1 MHDPH
6 APQPPHRLTLATVS
20 LRIGAA
26 FYVLVAIGV
35 PLFLVLVDVP
45 EPADTV
51 ELWIRNGTIAFV
63 IVLSLGMAAL
73 SEVIVWGLHRRRMWA
88 WIAGLCVFGLY
99 LPSLFFPLGALG
111 LWGLLDPGSRA
122 LFGMGQAG
130 LASPPGAAGGAAVK
144 SGRGPGCAIAAICL
158 VALVVLGLPVVGIV
172 AAIAIPNF
180 FDAKSRAQR
189 VSTIADLRAIS
200 AAVEASR
207 LATGALPSEG
217 PIETVLAELRAHAA
231 GDLPAVDAWGHPL
244 RYSCWSDFGLP
255 DCTNYAVLS
264 PGRDGVFEHDHP
276 RKYFE
281 EPEPSLVG
289 TARYDADLLVVD
301 GVVVRDP

>member
-1 MHDPH
+1 MIDPH
-6 APQPPHRLTLATVS
+6 APQPNRLKLATAS
-20 LRIGAA
+20 LRIGAVL
-26 FYVLVAIGV
+26 YVLVAICV
-35 PLFLVLVDVP
+35 PLLFVLIDMP
-45 EPADTV
+45 EPADSV
-51 ELWIRNGTIAFV
+51 ELWIRNGTLAFV

-73 SEVIVWGLHRRRMWA
+73 SEVIVWGLHRRRMWG

-130 LASPPGAAGGAAVK
+130 TASASGAAGGAAVK
-144 SGRGPGCAIAAICL
+144 SSRGTGCAIAAICL
-158 VALVVLGLPVVGIV
+158 VALLVLGLPILGIV
-172 AAIAIPNF
+172 AAIVIPNF
-180 FDAKSRAQR
+180 VDAKSRAQR
-189 VSTIADLRAIS
+189 VSTVGDLRAIS

-217 PIETVLAELRAHAA
+217 PIEAVLAEVRAHAA

-244 RYSCWSDFGLP
+244 RYACWSDFGLP
-255 DCTNYAVLS
+255 ECNNYGLVS

-276 RKYFE
+276 RDYFE
-281 EPEPSLVG
+281 EPAPSLVG
-289 TARYDADLLVVD
+289 AARYDADLLVVD